1 MPTHGSLTK
10 AGKVRGQTPKIEGK
24 KRVSHI
30 SKLRN
35 KINFV
40 KRFDKEARVIHS
52 LDNDDIEFH
61 LFTNFDEFY
70 NSPIYSD
77 LDVIIECASKDA
89 VRDYGK
95 KIIESRKDVIIL
107 SVGAFS
113 DKQYL
118 TELQNLSNLNKTRIL
133 IPTGAIAGL
142 DSIRSVKKYLDSLTI
157 TTTKHPKSLV
167 GALYFKSSKIK
178 LDEISEK
185 TVLYEGNAI
194 TAIEYFP
201 ANVNVAVSI
210 ALAGIGLE
218 KTQVRIIAD
227 PMISV
232 NKHEILGKG
241 SFGEI
246 LIIVQ
251 NIPSPANPRTSY
263 LASLSAIEC
272 LRSLCN
278 ENFRIGT

>member
-1 MPTHGSLTK
+1 MEKKVAVIGYGSI
-10 AGKVRGQTPKIEGK
+10 GKEIIAATGKGEIPNAKI
-24 KRVSHI
+24 VA
-30 SKLRN
+30 L
-35 KINFV
+35 
-40 KRFDKEARVIHS
+40 FDKEARVIHS
-52 LDNDDIEFH
+52 LENDDTEFH

-167 GALYFKSSKIK
+167 GAPYFKSSKIK

-185 TVLYEGNAI
+185 TLLYEGNAI

>member
-1 MPTHGSLTK
+1 MEKKVAIIGYGSI
-10 AGKVRGQTPKIEGK
+10 GKEIIASAKRQEIPNAKI
-24 KRVSHI
+24 VA
-30 SKLRN
+30 
-35 KINFV
+35 V
-40 KRFDKEARVIHS
+40 FDNQSQVVNS
-52 LDNDDIEFH
+52 VDNENSDVYLFSDFDD
-61 LFTNFDEFY
+61 FY
-70 NSPIYSD
+70 NSQTYSN

-89 VRDYGK
+89 VKEYGK
-95 KIIESRKDVIIL
+95 KIIESKKDLIVL

-113 DKQYL
+113 DKEYL
-118 TELQNLSNLNKTRIL
+118 AELQNLSNLNNTRIL

-142 DSIRSVKKYLDSLTI
+142 DSIRSVKKYLESLTI
-157 TTTKHPKSLV
+157 TTTKHPKSFV
-167 GALYFKSSKIK
+167 GAPFFDKSKIK
-178 LDEISEK
+178 LEDISKK

-194 TAIEYFP
+194 TAIEFFP

-218 KTQVRIIAD
+218 KTQVKIIAD
-227 PMISV
+227 PLISV
-232 NKHEILGKG
+232 NKHEIVGKG

-246 LIIVQ
+246 HIIVK
-251 NIPSPANPRTSY
+251 NIPSPTNPKTSY